1 MTAKIIT
8 VFNQKG
14 GSGKTTT
21 SCNLAGVLGLRG
33 YKTLLV
39 DLDEQGT
46 ATLSVGAASDDRPFP
61 AALTNLSLSPRP
73 DREIAKFVEDFQYIV
88 IDCPPAIRSSA
99 PSVALLISDLGLI
112 PVGASGGNL
121 WAVQEAKKLGLTA
134 RMSNP
139 ELKLW
144 SVANMDQKVTIV
156 QQIFEAA
163 EKDEELSMLRTRL
176 GFRTAYKEAEVSGTT
191 VLQIRG
197 AKAAHKE
204 INAFVDEVLEIVGG

>member
-1 MTAKIIT
+1 MAAKIIT

-73 DREIAKFVEDFQYIV
+73 DREIAKFVKDFQYIV

-134 RMSNP
+134 RVSNP

-163 EKDEELSMLRTRL
+163 EQDEEISMLKTRL

-204 INAFVDEVLEIVGG
+204 INAFVDEVLEIVGE

>member
-1 MTAKIIT
+1 MAAKIIT

-14 GSGKTTT
+14 GAGKTTA

-39 DLDEQGT
+39 DLDEQST

-61 AALTNLSLSPRP
+61 AALSNLAASPRP
-73 DREIAKFVEDFQYIV
+73 DREIAKFVDDYQFIV
-88 IDCPPAIRSSA
+88 IDCPPAIRSPA
-99 PSVALLISDLGLI
+99 PSIALLISDLGLI

-121 WAVQEAKKLGLTA
+121 WAIQEAKKLGLNA
-134 RMSNP
+134 RASNP
-139 ELKLW
+139 DLKLW
-144 SVANMDQKVTIV
+144 SVGNMDQKVTIV
-156 QQIFEAA
+156 QQIFKAVEQ
-163 EKDEELSMLRTRL
+163 DEDISMMRTRL

-197 AKAAHKE
+197 AKAAHNE
-204 INAFVDEVLEIVGG
+204 INAFVDEVLEIVGE

>member
-1 MTAKIIT
+1 MAAKIIA

-21 SCNLAGVLGLRG
+21 STNVAGALGLRG
-33 YKTLLV
+33 YKTLLA

-46 ATLSVGAASDDRPFP
+46 ATLSVGSAPDDRPFP
-61 AALTNLSLSPRP
+61 AAVTNLAQSPRP
-73 DREIAKFVEDFQYIV
+73 DREIAKHVNDYDFIV
-88 IDCPPAIRSSA
+88 IDCPPAIRSTA

-121 WAVQEAKKLGLTA
+121 WAVQEAKKLALQAQAT
-134 RMSNP
+134 NP
-139 ELKLW
+139 DLKIR
-144 SVANMDQKVTIV
+144 SFANMDQKVTIV

-163 EKDEELSMLRTRL
+163 AADEDIPMLKSRL
-176 GFRTAYKEAEVSGTT
+176 GFRTAYKEAEVSGAT

-197 AKAAHKE
+197 AKAAHNE
-204 INAFVDEVLEIVGG
+204 LNSLVDEILGVLGE

>member
-1 MTAKIIT
+1 MTAKIIS

-14 GSGKTTT
+14 GAGKTTA

-33 YKTLLV
+33 KKTLLV

-46 ATLSVGAASDDRPFP
+46 ATLSVGAASDDSPFP
-61 AALTNLSLSPRP
+61 AALSNLALSPRP
-73 DREIAKFVEDFQYIV
+73 DREIAKFVEDYEFIV

-112 PVGASGGNL
+112 PIGASGGNL
-121 WAVQEAKKLGLTA
+121 WAVQEAKKLGLQA
-134 RMSNP
+134 RISNP
-139 ELKLW
+139 DLKLW
-144 SVANMDQKVTIV
+144 SVALMDQKVTIV

-163 EKDEELSMLRTRL
+163 SKDEDINMMKSRI
-176 GFRTAYKEAEVSGTT
+176 GFRTAYKEAEVSGAT

-204 INAFVDEVLEIVGG
+204 INAFVDEILEILGE

>member
-1 MTAKIIT
+1 MPAKIIA

-21 SCNLAGVLGLRG
+21 STNVAGALGLRG
-33 YKTLLV
+33 YKTLLA

-46 ATLSVGAASDDRPFP
+46 ATLSVGSAPDDRPFP
-61 AALTNLSLSPRP
+61 AAVTNLAQSPRP
-73 DREIAKFVEDFQYIV
+73 DREIAKHVNDYDFII
-88 IDCPPAIRSSA
+88 IDCPPAIRSTA

-121 WAVQEAKKLGLTA
+121 WAVQEAKKLALQAQAT
-134 RMSNP
+134 NP
-139 ELKLW
+139 DLKIR
-144 SVANMDQKVTIV
+144 SFANMDQKVTIV

-163 EKDEELSMLRTRL
+163 AADEDIPMLKSRL
-176 GFRTAYKEAEVSGTT
+176 GFRTAYKEAEVSGAT

-197 AKAAHKE
+197 AKAAHSE
-204 INAFVDEVLEIVGG
+204 LNSLVDEILDVLGE

>member
-1 MTAKIIT
+1 MPAKIIT

-21 SCNLAGVLGLRG
+21 ACNLAGALGTRG
-33 YKTLLV
+33 RKTLLV
-39 DLDEQGT
+39 DLDEQST

-61 AALTNLSLSPRP
+61 AALTNLAQSPRP
-73 DREIAKFVEDFQYIV
+73 DREIAKFVNDYDFIV

-121 WAVQEAKKLGLTA
+121 WAVQEAKKLALNA
-134 RMSNP
+134 QINNP
-139 ELKLW
+139 DLKLR
-144 SVANMDQKVTIV
+144 SFANMDQKVTIV

-163 EKDEELSMLRTRL
+163 GQDEDIPMLKTRL
-176 GFRTAYKEAEVSGTT
+176 GFRTAYKEAEVSGAT
-191 VLQIRG
+191 VLQVKG

-204 INAFVDEVLEIVGG
+204 VNSLVDEILKVLGE

>member
-1 MTAKIIT
+1 MAAKIIT

-14 GSGKTTT
+14 GSGKTTA
-21 SCNLAGVLGLRG
+21 SCNLAGVLAIRG

-61 AALTNLSLSPRP
+61 AALSNLSLSPRP
-73 DREIAKFVEDFQYIV
+73 DREIAKFIDDYQYIV
-88 IDCPPAIRSSA
+88 IDCPPAIRSGA

-121 WAVQEAKKLGLTA
+121 WAVQQAKKLGLTA
-134 RMSNP
+134 RVSNP
-139 ELKLW
+139 DLKLC
-144 SVANMDQKVTIV
+144 SLANMDQKVTIV
-156 QQIFEAA
+156 QQIFDAVSQ
-163 EKDEELSMLRTRL
+163 DEEMNMLRTRL
-176 GFRTAYKEAEVSGTT
+176 GFRTAYKEAEVSGCT

-204 INAFVDEVLEIVGG
+204 INAFVDEVLEIIGE